1 MYTVISQ
8 LSVVREICLD
18 GCRLLPT
25 GIVVEVMKLCG
36 NKYLSIEQLTLSNK
50 IIRQVT
56 TRTEKIKP

>member
-1 MYTVISQ
+1 
-8 LSVVREICLD
+8 
-18 GCRLLPT
+18 LLPT

-36 NKYLSIEQLTLSNK
+36 NKQITYFLSMIEQLTLSNK